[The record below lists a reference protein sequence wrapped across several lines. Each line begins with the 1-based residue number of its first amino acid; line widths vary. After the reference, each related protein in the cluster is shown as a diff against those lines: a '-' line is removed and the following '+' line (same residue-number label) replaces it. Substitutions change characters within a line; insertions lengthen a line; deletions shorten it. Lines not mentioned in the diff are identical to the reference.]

1 MIATLSERNGGIRL
15 PFSSLLCPIS
25 PCLLAFGEVDD
36 DVEANGEYFGGTGGV
51 ERRNPGLV
59 GGLAILA
66 SLTELTALL
75 CPLLL
80 AYAPFWPSD
89 IARVMGGREV

>member
-1 MIATLSERNGGIRL
+1 M
-15 PFSSLLCPIS
+15 S
-25 PCLLAFGEVDD
+25 PCLVAFGEVDD
-36 DVEANGEYFGGTGGV
+36 DVEASGEYFGGTGGFG
-51 ERRNPGLV
+51 RRSPGLV

-80 AYAPFWPSD
+80 AYAPAGPSD
-89 IARVMGGREV
+89 IVREIGGRGVWGVGACRVFVKLMVNVALSPAW